1 MVTEFRT
8 RDGVTPI
15 VFMGYL
21 NPFEVMGYAD
31 FAEAAARAGVDGV
44 ITVDLPPEE
53 AEAFVQCVRGHG
65 MDPIFL
71 LSPTTSDERIAK
83 ICAAASG
90 FVYYVSLKGITGAS
104 HLDLEAVSRRV
115 THIKRFTSMPVGV
128 GFGIRDAATSA
139 AIATFA
145 DAVVVG
151 SLLVGRIEAL
161 RHEPGRICEELSGL
175 VAGMRRAMDEASGI
189 RQ

>member
-1 MVTEFRT
+1 
-8 RDGVTPI
+8 
-15 VFMGYL
+15 
-21 NPFEVMGYAD
+21 
-31 FAEAAARAGVDGV
+31 
-44 ITVDLPPEE
+44 
-53 AEAFVQCVRGHG
+53 

-128 GFGIRDAATSA
+128 GFGIRDAPT
-139 AIATFA
+139 
-145 DAVVVG
+145 
-151 SLLVGRIEAL
+151 VGRIEAL

-175 VAGMRRAMDEASGI
+175 VAGMRRAMDEASGA
-189 RQ
+189 RR